1 MTIKNQI
8 ESSARTLLAVA
19 PLLPTLDSLTAEMAD
34 VKRASERGYFLPDED
49 ERIRTVFA
57 NYLRTRGALLSTLED
72 LRPLVLGTDKVKG
85 ELEPQVFAVAF
96 CAACML
102 VRSGR
107 FIVDSFRKDRVAWKK
122 LDESEPRFG
131 IPRKQFTHI
140 YRSLTSPRNIFI
152 FLGGVRYYE
161 QMRPKLNTLVEHPTV
176 GPVITLLNEE
186 ESFIEKSKRYFAMGR
201 LKYRWHSFLR
211 RHYSG
216 FKNVTFALFKVSGS
230 AVAELRN
237 HWKRKRVTP
246 GVQRKISRLLNPGDV
261 IITRHD
267 DATTNLFLPGFWPH
281 AALYI
286 GTPQQ
291 RDELRVEVSAEKL
304 ERAQDQIC
312 VLEARKDGVL
322 FRELSDTLAVDC
334 CVVIRPRLSSED
346 ICKALTNA
354 VTHEGKFY
362 DFEFDF
368 RRADK
373 LVCTEVIY
381 RSFHG
386 VGHVNFQ
393 LTTRAGRVC
402 LSAED
407 LLDHAVAEDYFE
419 VVAIYGVNGNRFLE
433 GNVAKTALINS
444 YRNDQAR

>member
-8 ESSARTLLAVA
+8 ESSARTLLSVG
-19 PLLPTLDSLTAEMAD
+19 PLLPTIHSLATEMAD

-57 NYLRTRGALLSTLED
+57 KYLRTRGALLSTLED
-72 LRPLVLGTDKVKG
+72 LRPLVIGADKVKG

-96 CAACML
+96 CTACML

-122 LDESEPRFG
+122 LDEAEPRFG

-152 FLGGVRYYE
+152 FLAGVRYYE
-161 QMRPKLNTLVEHPTV
+161 QMRPELNSLADHPTV
-176 GPVITLLNEE
+176 GPIVKLLHEE

-211 RHYSG
+211 RHYTG

-230 AVAELRN
+230 VISEMRN

-246 GVQRKISRLLNPGDV
+246 GVQRKISRLLQPGDV
-261 IITRHD
+261 IITRHE

-281 AALYI
+281 GALYI
-286 GTPQQ
+286 GTQQQ
-291 RDELRVEVSAEKL
+291 RDKLCVEISPEKL
-304 ERAQDQIC
+304 ARAQDHIC
-312 VLEARKDGVL
+312 ILEARKDGVL
-322 FRELSDTLAVDC
+322 FRHLEDTLSVDC
-334 CVVIRPRLSSED
+334 CVIIRPRLAQLD

-386 VGHVNFQ
+386 VGHINFE
-393 LTTRAGRVC
+393 LNTRAGRVC

-407 LLDHAVAEDYFE
+407 LLDHAVAEDFFE

-433 GNVAKTALINS
+433 GAAAKTALIKS
-444 YRNDQAR
+444 YREKD

>member
-1 MTIKNQI
+1 MTIKKQI

-19 PLLPTLDSLTAEMAD
+19 PQLPTLDSLTTEMAD
-34 VKRASERGYFLPDED
+34 VQRASERGYFLPDED

-57 NYLRTRGALLSTLED
+57 KYLRTRGALLSTLDD
-72 LRPLVLGTDKVKG
+72 LRPLVIGTGKVKG

-122 LDESEPRFG
+122 LDEAEPRFG

-140 YRSLTSPRNIFI
+140 YRSLTSPRNIYI
-152 FLGGVRYYE
+152 FLGGVRHYE
-161 QMRPKLNTLVEHPTV
+161 QMRVELSALTDHPTI
-176 GPVITLLNEE
+176 GPIVELLQAEE
-186 ESFIEKSKRYFAMGR
+186 RFVEKSKRYFAMGR

-230 AVAELRN
+230 AIAELRN

-246 GVQRKISRLLNPGDV
+246 GVQRKISRLLQPGDV

-281 AALYI
+281 GALYI
-286 GTPQQ
+286 GTQQQ
-291 RDELRVEVSAEKL
+291 RAELGVNMADDKL
-304 ERAQDQIC
+304 ARAQDGVC

-322 FRELSDTLAVDC
+322 FRELSDTLDVDC
-334 CVVIRPRLSSED
+334 CVVIRPRLSAAD
-346 ICKALTNA
+346 ICNALSQA

-386 VGHVNFQ
+386 VGHINFE

-407 LLDHAVAEDYFE
+407 LLDHAVAEDFFE

-433 GNVAKTALINS
+433 GPAAKTALIKS
-444 YRNDQAR
+444 YRK